1 MRHNRKKNRSIF
13 FLTFSSCVFCFSVF
27 SFCCSSALA
36 LRSVCVGIS
45 SFFFFYLKGGGW
57 WVSFQNGKWGLQS
70 TLPATVRPT
79 GLRGIAESV
88 FCQHVKPL

>member
-13 FLTFSSCVFCFSVF
+13 IKLFRVVFFVFLFSVF
-27 SFCCSSALA
+27 VAALLWLCA
-36 LRSVCVGIS
+36 VFHH
-45 SFFFFYLKGGGW
+45 FFFFYLKGGGW

>member
-13 FLTFSSCVFCFSVF
+13 IKLFRVVFFVFLFSVF
-27 SFCCSSALA
+27 VAALLWLCA
-36 LRSVCVGIS
+36 VFHH
-45 SFFFFYLKGGGW
+45 FFFFYLKGGG
-57 WVSFQNGKWGLQS
+57 VVGFISKWEVGP
-70 TLPATVRPT
+70 TVHLPATVRPT